1 MKKYAFLLGALLA
14 LAGCSKQWNDLVPEK
29 SDPQI
34 IAFDIEGQVSST
46 INFDRKTV
54 YVVVPTGTDLS
65 ELTVTKFIVTEGVT
79 CDPAI
84 QAGDQIDLSSDM
96 SIVLTTYFDY
106 YEWTL
111 HATTQDKAGPDP
123 ADGSQLYNM
132 SFDSWSQQGSS
143 RVWVPYAEGA
153 TDVEKATWGSA
164 NGTTQPMGYVT
175 VSPEETFLA
184 VSGEG
189 KKALKL
195 QTQGMSLLMG
205 MIKKLAAGSIFNG
218 YAGSIDVLKMSAKI
232 YWGIP
237 FTRRPKTLQGYAC
250 YMPGTIDWSQEPYKN
265 KEGELDNAHIFVVL
279 ADWETPFEVSP
290 PEKLL
295 DVENDPGIIGY
306 GKVVFDRKMEAYE
319 PFRLDITYRNNRA
332 PKYIAIVAAS
342 SVLGDFFTGSSSS
355 VLYLDEMKF
364 TY

>member
-1 MKKYAFLLGALLA
+1 MRKYAFLFCALLA

-29 SDPQI
+29 VEPQI
-34 IAFDIEGQVSST
+34 LAFDVEGQVSSSV
-46 INFDRKTV
+46 NVDRKTV
-54 YVVVPTGTDLS
+54 SIVVPTGTDLS
-65 ELTVTKFIVTEGVT
+65 QLTVAKFTVTDGVT
-79 CDPAI
+79 CDPYI
-84 QAGDQIDLSSDM
+84 QVGDKIDLSWDQTV
-96 SIVLTTYFDY
+96 VLMAYMEY
-106 YEWTL
+106 YEWTV

-123 ADGSQLYNM
+123 VDASQLYNM
-132 SFDSWSQQGSS
+132 SFDYWSQQGSS
-143 RVWVPYAEGA
+143 HVWVPYGEGA
-153 TDVEKATWGSA
+153 SDEEKATWGSA

-175 VSPEETFLA
+175 VSPEDSFLA

-189 KKALKL
+189 KRALKL
-195 QTQGMSLLMG
+195 QTQGMSLIMG
-205 MIKKLAAGSIFNG
+205 LVKKLAAGSIFNG
-218 YAGSIDVLKMSAKI
+218 YAGSIDVLKMNAKI

-237 FTRRPKTLQGYAC
+237 FTRRPKTLEGYAC
-250 YMPGTIDWSQEPYKN
+250 YKPGNIDWSQEPYKN

-279 ADWETPFEVSP
+279 ADWEAPFEVSP

-355 VLYLDEMKF
+355 VLYLDEMKL